1 MANSL
6 GMGKW
11 HHSNQ
16 GSKRN
21 LKTEKSTEALESRTN
36 YKWYRTHTH
45 ALTALKKKKPM
56 KSTLTKLIQ
65 KESEI
70 KSVCVYIDT
79 YISPNDIYTYISP
92 NVTL

>member
-1 MANSL
+1 
-6 GMGKW
+6 
-11 HHSNQ
+11 
-16 GSKRN
+16 
-21 LKTEKSTEALESRTN
+21 
-36 YKWYRTHTH
+36 
-45 ALTALKKKKPM
+45 M